1 MKTVR
6 YDDTRS
12 ERDHNPRNVF
22 LVTVDLLIQVV
33 IIVKSKF
40 SCTGIKVFTHQPTF
54 SLFIAI
60 QEFGNDSA

>member
-40 SCTGIKVFTHQPTF
+40 SCTGIKVFTH
-54 SLFIAI
+54 
-60 QEFGNDSA
+60 